1 MINSDEMKN
10 GKFGKYGGK
19 FVPETLMHVINEL
32 ESNYMEIKQEK
43 KFTDELNNLLHLYAG
58 RPTPI
63 YHAKNL
69 TEKYGGAKI
78 YFKREDL
85 LHGGA
90 HKINNSLGQ
99 ALLAKRMGK
108 KRVIAETGAG
118 QHGVATAMA
127 CSLLGLECEV
137 YMGSEDVARQ
147 NLNVFRMKL
156 LGANVKE
163 VDSGSRTLKDAIN
176 EALRDWV
183 TNVENT
189 YYLIGSAVGPHP
201 YPTIVRDFQKVI
213 GEEIREQFPNISN
226 NELPDMLIA
235 CVGGGSNAIGT
246 FYDFIKERDM
256 KLVGVEAGGE
266 GIEKGKHAATLVA
279 GNEGVLHGAYSY
291 ILHDEFG
298 QIKPTHSISAGL
310 DYPGVGPEHS
320 NLKDS
325 KRVEYTSITDDEA
338 VEAFQ
343 EVCKNEGIVPA
354 LESAHAVA
362 EAKKRAKKMSEEE
375 TIVVTMSGRGDKD
388 TSIIAEYL
396 GEKIWVN

>member
-32 ESNYMEIKQEK
+32 EINYMEIKQEK

-246 FYDFIKERDM
+246 FYDFIEERDV

-396 GEKIWVN
+396 GEKI

>member
-32 ESNYMEIKQEK
+32 ETNYKKIKQEK

-118 QHGVATAMA
+118 QHGVATAMV

-226 NELPDMLIA
+226 KELPDMLIA

-246 FYDFIKERDM
+246 FYDFIEERDV

-266 GIEKGKHAATLVA
+266 GIEKDKHAATLVA
-279 GNEGVLHGAYSY
+279 GNEGILHGAYSY

-310 DYPGVGPEHS
+310 DYPGVGPEHA

-396 GEKIWVN
+396 GEKI

>member
-396 GEKIWVN
+396 GEKI

>member
-32 ESNYMEIKQEK
+32 ETNYKKIKQEK

-226 NELPDMLIA
+226 KELPDMLIA

-246 FYDFIKERDM
+246 FYDFIEERDV

-266 GIEKGKHAATLVA
+266 GIEKDKHAATLVA
-279 GNEGVLHGAYSY
+279 GNEGILHGAYSY

-310 DYPGVGPEHS
+310 DYPGVGPEHA

-362 EAKKRAKKMSEEE
+362 EAKKRAKKMSKEE

-396 GEKIWVN
+396 GEKI

>member
-32 ESNYMEIKQEK
+32 ETNYMEIKQEK

-201 YPTIVRDFQKVI
+201 YPTMVRNFQKVI

-246 FYDFIKERDM
+246 FYNFIEERDV

-396 GEKIWVN
+396 GEKI